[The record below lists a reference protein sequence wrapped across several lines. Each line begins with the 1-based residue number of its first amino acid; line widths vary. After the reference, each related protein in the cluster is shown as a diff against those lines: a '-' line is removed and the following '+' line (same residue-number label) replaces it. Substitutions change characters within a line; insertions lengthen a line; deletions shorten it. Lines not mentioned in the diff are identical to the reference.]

1 VKDFKLA
8 VGQWPVVDDRG
19 ACLDAAEA
27 QLRSAARAGASLCVL
42 PEMFQTPYELGQMRS
57 RSESIDGESL
67 TRIGALAGEL
77 SLWVVAG
84 SICERCEDEYFN
96 TTAVFDSH
104 GALAGVHRKVHLFDV
119 SLETVRVRE
128 SLVLSPGAAPLIL
141 ELPFCRLGVCICY
154 DARFP
159 AIFQYFERQ
168 GVEVVAVPAAFSQTT
183 GAAHWHL
190 LMRSRA
196 VDQQVFLAAAC
207 PAPNPLSSY
216 CTYGHSLVIDP
227 WGKVL
232 TEAGEERELI
242 VATLEAE
249 RLETVRREL
258 PLLKHRRDELYRSW
272 EE

>member
-1 VKDFKLA
+1 MKDFKLA

-19 ACLDAAEA
+19 TCLDAAER
-27 QLRSAARAGASLCVL
+27 QLRSAARQGASLCVL
-42 PEMFQTPYELGQMRS
+42 PEMFQTPYELARMRS
-57 RSESIDGESL
+57 RSEAIDGDSL
-67 TRIGALAGEL
+67 SRIRGLAREL

-84 SICERCEDEYFN
+84 SICEQRGDEYFN
-96 TTAVFDSH
+96 TAAVFDPQ
-104 GALAGVHRKVHLFDV
+104 GELAGIHRKVHLFDV

-128 SLVLSPGAAPLIL
+128 SLVLSPGDAPLVL

-159 AIFQYFERQ
+159 AIFQHFEQ
-168 GVEVVAVPAAFSQTT
+168 HQVEVVAVPAAFSQTT

-196 VDQQVFLAAAC
+196 VDSQVFLAAAC
-207 PAPNPLSSY
+207 PAPNLESSY
-216 CTYGHSLVIDP
+216 VTYGHSLVVDP

-232 TEAGEERELI
+232 AEAGDDEAL
-242 VATLEAE
+242 VCPTLEAS

-258 PLLKHRRDELYRSW
+258 PLLKHRRHELYESW
-272 EE
+272 